1 MSATSSG
8 QQPVERAHTG
18 YVLGLNLGFH
28 ESSAALLH
36 NGSLRWLVEQER
48 LSRRKRALGQSPAG
62 AARACL
68 AAEGVALESV
78 DAIAIGWDFSRT
90 PLGRSRRF
98 TDEGLRQLL
107 FPEAPPDQMPPVRWV
122 PHHLAHAAC
131 AFYSSGET
139 EAAVLVVDGAGETQ
153 ATTLARACAGGVEI
167 LREWPMAQSLGFFY
181 ASASK
186 WAGLGEWGAG
196 KLMGLAAYGR
206 PQPGLPLRC
215 VDGGYVLDLDVAP
228 DPPSDGRRPRPPM
241 MSFPPAYEAAV
252 AAAFAEHFPYAPRAG
267 EDAMSYADL
276 AASVQRETEEA
287 MLALA
292 AEARRLV
299 DVPALVLAGGVA
311 MNCSMVGRM
320 IRECPFERVFVPPVP
335 TDAGVALGG
344 ALVVAR
350 ELGSPESFAPTR
362 IDHPYWSLGIDLDS
376 ACEAVRAAGLV
387 ARRLPDEQLAG
398 EVAQALA
405 AGRIVAVARG
415 RAEIGQRAL
424 GARSIVADPRDR
436 RTHERLNVIKGREMW
451 RPVAPSILRE
461 HIGELMEGTVGDPAR
476 FMLAASSVRPSQR
489 TRVPAITH
497 VDGSA
502 RPHAVD
508 RSSNPFYWSLI
519 DRFRQLTGV
528 PAVVNTSFNLAGE
541 PIVCSAEDAVSTFVR
556 AEGIDLLVLDELLVT
571 R

>member
-1 MSATSSG
+1 MT
-8 QQPVERAHTG
+8 RTG

-28 ESSAALLH
+28 ESSAALLRD
-36 NGSLRWLVEQER
+36 GELRWLVEQER
-48 LSRRKRALGQSPAG
+48 LSRRKRALGQSPAD

-68 AAEGVALESV
+68 AAEGIALEAV
-78 DAIAIGWDFSRT
+78 DTIAIGWDFSRT

-107 FPEAPPDQMPPVRWV
+107 FPEAHPDHMPAVRWV

-131 AFYSSGET
+131 AFHSSGEP

-153 ATTLARACAGGVEI
+153 ATSLGRADAGGVE
-167 LREWPMAQSLGFFY
+167 LVREWPMAQSLGFFY

-206 PQPGLPLRC
+206 PRPGLPLRA
-215 VDGGYVLDLDVAP
+215 VDGGYVLDLDVEP
-228 DPPSDGRRPRPPM
+228 EPPADGRRPRPPM

-252 AAAFAEHFPYAPRAG
+252 AAGFAKHFPYAARTG
-267 EDAMSYADL
+267 EDTISYADL
-276 AASVQRETEEA
+276 AASVQLATEEA

-292 AEARRLV
+292 TEARRV
-299 DVPALVLAGGVA
+299 MDVPALVLAGGVA
-311 MNCSMVGRM
+311 MNCSMVGRLV
-320 IRECPFERVFVPPVP
+320 REGPFERVFVPPVP

-344 ALVVAR
+344 ALAVA
-350 ELGSPESFAPTR
+350 SESARFSPTR
-362 IDHPYWSLGIDLDS
+362 IDHPYWSLAVGLES
-376 ACEAVRAAGLV
+376 ACGAARAAGLV
-387 ARRLPDEQLAG
+387 ARQLPGEELASEAAG
-398 EVAQALA
+398 ALA
-405 AGRIVAVARG
+405 AGKIVAVARG

-436 RTHERLNVIKGREMW
+436 RNHERLNVIKGREMW

-461 HIGELMEGTVGDPAR
+461 HVEELIEGRIGHPAR
-476 FMLAASSVRPSQR
+476 FMLAASPVRPAQR
-489 TRVPAITH
+489 TRVPAVTH

-508 RSSNPFYWSLI
+508 RSTNPFYWSLI
-519 DRFRQLTGV
+519 ERFRQLTGV

-541 PIVCSAEDAVSTFVR
+541 PIVCSAADAVSTFTR
-556 AEGIDLLVLDELLVT
+556 AEGIDLLVLDDLLVT
-571 R
+571 RA